1 MKKLISLL
9 LCVALTLACAAA
21 LADGKVTPPVV
32 ETTEQTAAERT
43 ADVNGDGVEDVV
55 TLLGTA
61 FPESVYWEGLHMTVK
76 DGATGETTDVALAES
91 SGYDPQL
98 WIGALTG
105 EEKNDI
111 FVSTE
116 SGGSG
121 GYSYYSIFTFK
132 DGAYA
137 PIFDT
142 ESFNAENAYNVVY
155 QDNELVAVTNVAT
168 GIRYFVSLAGR
179 DADYLSGLYNEDGTL
194 KTATEGDVY
203 PLGTLYPVDI
213 DNDGVYELVAV
224 QDVCG
229 LYHVDVLGN
238 VLTVLEWN
246 GESYTAAMTSLAV
259 TGAQPAEASV
269 PVTLPAPE
277 GDEAQPVVT
286 SESAETAEPVE
297 EAAPVESAE
306 PTENAEPTEG
316 AEPAGE
322 EAQPSVG

>member
-1 MKKLISLL
+1 MKKVISLL
-9 LCVALTLACAAA
+9 LCAALTFACAAA
-21 LADGKVTPPVV
+21 LADGKVTAPAV
-32 ETTEQTAAERT
+32 ETTEQAVAERT

-55 TLLGTA
+55 TILGT
-61 FPESVYWEGLHMTVK
+61 PVSETVYWENLHMTVK
-76 DGATGETTDVALAES
+76 DGATGETTDVALAENA
-91 SGYDPQL
+91 GYAPQL

-111 FVSTE
+111 FVSTA

-121 GYSYYSIFTFK
+121 GYSYYSVFTFK

-142 ESFNAENAYNVVY
+142 ESFNAENAYTVVY

-168 GIRYFVSLAGR
+168 GVRYLVSLSGR
-179 DADYLSGLYNEDGTL
+179 EADYLSGLYNEDGTL
-194 KTATEGDVY
+194 KTATEGEVY
-203 PLGTLYPVDI
+203 PLGNLYPVDL
-213 DNDGVYELVAV
+213 DADGVYELVAV

-246 GESYTAAMTSLAV
+246 GEAYAAATTSLAV
-259 TGAQPAEASV
+259 TGAQPVEASE

-277 GDEAQPVVT
+277 GEEAKPVV
-286 SESAETAEPVE
+286 
-297 EAAPVESAE
+297 
-306 PTENAEPTEG
+306 G
-316 AEPAGE
+316 
-322 EAQPSVG
+322 

>member
-1 MKKLISLL
+1 MKKVISLL
-9 LCVALTLACAAA
+9 LCAALTFACAAA
-21 LADGKVTPPVV
+21 LADGKVTAPAV
-32 ETTEQTAAERT
+32 ETTEQAVAERT

-55 TLLGTA
+55 TLLGT
-61 FPESVYWEGLHMTVK
+61 PVSETVYWENLHMTVK
-76 DGATGETTDVALAES
+76 DGATGETTDVALAENA
-91 SGYDPQL
+91 GYAPQL

-111 FVSTE
+111 FVSTA

-121 GYSYYSIFTFK
+121 GYSYYSVFTFK

-142 ESFNAENAYNVVY
+142 ESFNAENAYTVVY

-168 GIRYFVSLAGR
+168 GVRYLVSLSGR
-179 DADYLSGLYNEDGTL
+179 EADYLSGLYNEDGTL
-194 KTATEGDVY
+194 KTATEGEVY
-203 PLGTLYPVDI
+203 PLGNLYPVDI
-213 DNDGVYELVAV
+213 DADGVYELVAV

-246 GESYTAAMTSLAV
+246 GEAYAAATTSLAV
-259 TGAQPAEASV
+259 TGAQPAEASE

-277 GDEAQPVVT
+277 GEEAKPVV
-286 SESAETAEPVE
+286 
-297 EAAPVESAE
+297 
-306 PTENAEPTEG
+306 G
-316 AEPAGE
+316 
-322 EAQPSVG
+322 

>member
-1 MKKLISLL
+1 MKKVISLL
-9 LCVALTLACAAA
+9 LCAALTFACAAA
-21 LADGKVTPPVV
+21 LADGKVTAPAV
-32 ETTEQTAAERT
+32 ETTEQAVAERT

-55 TLLGTA
+55 TILGT
-61 FPESVYWEGLHMTVK
+61 PVSETVYWENLHMTVK
-76 DGATGETTDVALAES
+76 DGATGETTDVALAENA
-91 SGYDPQL
+91 GYAPQL

-111 FVSTE
+111 FVSTA

-121 GYSYYSIFTFK
+121 GYSYYSVFTFK

-142 ESFNAENAYNVVY
+142 ESFNAENAYTVVY

-168 GIRYFVSLAGR
+168 GVRYLVSLSGR
-179 DADYLSGLYNEDGTL
+179 EADYLSGLYNEDGTL
-194 KTATEGDVY
+194 KTATEGEVY
-203 PLGTLYPVDI
+203 PLGNLYPVDI
-213 DNDGVYELVAV
+213 DADGVYELVAV

-246 GESYTAAMTSLAV
+246 GEAYAAAMTALAV
-259 TGAQPAEASV
+259 AGAQPVEASE

-277 GDEAQPVVT
+277 GEEAKPVV
-286 SESAETAEPVE
+286 
-297 EAAPVESAE
+297 
-306 PTENAEPTEG
+306 G
-316 AEPAGE
+316 
-322 EAQPSVG
+322 

>member
-1 MKKLISLL
+1 MKKVISLL
-9 LCVALTLACAAA
+9 LCAALTFACAAA
-21 LADGKVTPPVV
+21 LADGKVTAPAV
-32 ETTEQTAAERT
+32 ETTEQAVAERT

-55 TLLGTA
+55 TLLGTP
-61 FPESVYWEGLHMTVK
+61 FSETVYWENLHMTVK
-76 DGATGETTDVALAES
+76 DGATGETTDVALAENA
-91 SGYDPQL
+91 GYTPQL

-111 FVSTE
+111 FVSTA

-121 GYSYYSIFTFK
+121 GYSYYSVFTFK

-142 ESFNAENAYNVVY
+142 ESFNAENAYTVVY

-168 GIRYFVSLAGR
+168 GVRYLVSLSGR
-179 DADYLSGLYNEDGTL
+179 EADYLSGLYNEDGTL
-194 KTATEGDVY
+194 KTATEGEVY
-203 PLGTLYPVDI
+203 PLGNLYPVDI
-213 DNDGVYELVAV
+213 DADGVYELVAV

-246 GESYTAAMTSLAV
+246 GEAYAAATTSLAV
-259 TGAQPAEASV
+259 TGAQPAEASE

-277 GDEAQPVVT
+277 GEEAKPVV
-286 SESAETAEPVE
+286 
-297 EAAPVESAE
+297 
-306 PTENAEPTEG
+306 G
-316 AEPAGE
+316 
-322 EAQPSVG
+322 

>member
-1 MKKLISLL
+1 MKKVISLL
-9 LCVALTLACAAA
+9 LCAALTFACAAA
-21 LADGKVTPPVV
+21 LADGKVTAPAV
-32 ETTEQTAAERT
+32 ETTEQAVAERT

-55 TLLGTA
+55 TLLGTP
-61 FPESVYWEGLHMTVK
+61 FSETVYWENLHMTVK
-76 DGATGETTDVALAES
+76 DGATGETTDVALAENA
-91 SGYDPQL
+91 GYAPQL

-111 FVSTE
+111 FVSTA

-121 GYSYYSIFTFK
+121 GYSYYSVFTFK

-142 ESFNAENAYNVVY
+142 ESFNAENAYTVVY

-168 GIRYFVSLAGR
+168 GVRYLVSLSGR
-179 DADYLSGLYNEDGTL
+179 EADYLSGLYNEDGTL
-194 KTATEGDVY
+194 KTATEGEVY
-203 PLGTLYPVDI
+203 PLGNLYPVDI
-213 DNDGVYELVAV
+213 DADGVYELVAV

-246 GESYTAAMTSLAV
+246 GEAYAAAMTALAV
-259 TGAQPAEASV
+259 AGAQPVEASE

-277 GDEAQPVVT
+277 GEEAKPVV
-286 SESAETAEPVE
+286 
-297 EAAPVESAE
+297 
-306 PTENAEPTEG
+306 G
-316 AEPAGE
+316 
-322 EAQPSVG
+322 

>member
-1 MKKLISLL
+1 MKKVISLL
-9 LCVALTLACAAA
+9 LCAALTFACAAA
-21 LADGKVTPPVV
+21 LADGKVTAPVV
-32 ETTEQTAAERT
+32 ETTEQAVAERT

-55 TLLGTA
+55 TILGT
-61 FPESVYWEGLHMTVK
+61 PVSETVYWENLHMTVK
-76 DGATGETTDVALAES
+76 DGATGETTDVALAENA
-91 SGYDPQL
+91 GYAPQL

-111 FVSTE
+111 FVSTA

-121 GYSYYSIFTFK
+121 GYSYYSVFTFK

-142 ESFNAENAYNVVY
+142 ESFNAENAYTVVY

-168 GIRYFVSLAGR
+168 GVRYLVSLSGR
-179 DADYLSGLYNEDGTL
+179 EADYLSGLYNEDGTL
-194 KTATEGDVY
+194 KTATEGEVY
-203 PLGTLYPVDI
+203 SLGSLYPVDI

-229 LYHVDVLGN
+229 LYHADVLGR

-246 GESYTAAMTSLAV
+246 GEAYAAATTSLAV
-259 TGAQPAEASV
+259 AGVQPVEDEASE

-277 GDEAQPVVT
+277 GEEAKPVV
-286 SESAETAEPVE
+286 
-297 EAAPVESAE
+297 
-306 PTENAEPTEG
+306 G
-316 AEPAGE
+316 
-322 EAQPSVG
+322 